1 MHVYKLQ
8 AQTFGEKEIE
18 RTEFERDTRKLE
30 PWYQVTGDKQREY
43 AMCPA
48 CDNPVRLVGLYEELP
63 HTDRPYGRHTGKPV
77 TGFDYFN
84 AENFEWCPYIRKN
97 QSKGSSRKRGLEG
110 ISLKI
115 LGIVLTQFD
124 RVIYIIRKETGIWI
138 SPKVAL
144 TMLENWIEAEGYRFH
159 DATLRNIPWMFA
171 YRSKGLSIFGQ
182 KISKGQDDLRQAIA
196 DRIAHARFD
205 EKGRIAR
212 GGQFYEVTWCFV
224 DYRRKT
230 ENDDLIEMVEFEVCD
245 GNREVAFAKTIVFDP
260 GYFFNL
266 INFSADPSKREPDL
280 ILKAKSVY
288 EQKFGPALTQ
298 NVINIAGGFGAAL
311 PDSIVTEMRP
321 RNATGDNAV

>member
-1 MHVYKLQ
+1 M
-8 AQTFGEKEIE
+8 
-18 RTEFERDTRKLE
+18 
-30 PWYQVTGDKQREY
+30 
-43 AMCPA
+43 
-48 CDNPVRLVGLYEELP
+48 
-63 HTDRPYGRHTGKPV
+63 
-77 TGFDYFN
+77 
-84 AENFEWCPYIRKN
+84 
-97 QSKGSSRKRGLEG
+97 
-110 ISLKI
+110 
-115 LGIVLTQFD
+115 
-124 RVIYIIRKETGIWI
+124 IYIIRKETGIWI

-144 TMLENWIEAEGYRFH
+144 SMLENWIEAEGYRFH

-212 GGQFYEVTWCFV
+212 GDAFYEVTWCFV

-245 GNREVAFAKTIVFDP
+245 GNREVVFAKTIVFDP

-266 INFSADPSKREPDL
+266 INFSAAPSKREPDL
-280 ILKAKSVY
+280 ILKAKTVY

-298 NVINIAGGFGAAL
+298 NVINIAGGFGSAL
-311 PDSIVTEMRP
+311 PDSIVTEMMP
-321 RNATGDNAV
+321 S